1 MAAIDIVMIMQ
12 TEVKKRLE
20 MLPYLY
26 IFVEF
31 LEHFTIPFIVGFN
44 WVPII
49 VSSFLPLVV
58 SSDIGSWRKV
68 E

>member
-1 MAAIDIVMIMQ
+1 MAAIDIVMIMK

-49 VSSFLPLVV
+49 VS
-58 SSDIGSWRKV
+58 
-68 E
+68 